1 MNIWEVS
8 DLKNLIDEFSG
19 NSVIDL
25 NQWAKKEMTE
35 DQRNQLKTATLSVID
50 GARLALVNQN
60 PFYGTF
66 CLNIQNRFT
75 LDMEAPMAVNVTTS
89 GLVTYMNLYVN
100 PLWLVYIQGM
110 KKSPLDLVLEDHPK
124 APMTLNE
131 YNQLSQDKKD
141 ELAATF
147 KNSGGQFV
155 RTDKFKDV
163 TAILYHELNHLLW
176 EHCQR
181 YKNESQNG
189 HHTLV
194 NIATDCQIN
203 QAPKIKESKA
213 LTDYG
218 ITLESVRQMVG
229 DPSLAADEDS
239 KFYFDVLY
247 KKKKELQKQQQQ
259 GDSQDQDQNQQGQ
272 SNQNQ
277 QNQQGGGQSSQ
288 SNQDQQSQSGSGQ
301 GQSSQGQSGTD
312 SEGNNNSSSN
322 QEQGNQ
328 DKDNQN
334 QNGQGNGQ
342 QDQKDQNQDGN
353 GGDNQDGKNQ
363 QNGEDQKDGQGQG
376 DGQEKDSQNQD
387 GDNEKTPEQK
397 AQDMIDDY
405 KKKMSQSQSS
415 AMNEKASHDVWKKT
429 PEDAQDGETSEMAS
443 GDASHQSVVSAVKR
457 TTQASEVNE
466 GHYRGLIPGDLI
478 EEAIHGK
485 AKRGKLPLRTVIQRG
500 LGKLKQGVE
509 RTFTRVNYK
518 QGNRPDILKGSR
530 NILNKEIICY
540 VDNSGSMGENE
551 INFALNEI
559 SAIAAKTKS
568 KQTVYPFDT
577 QVYSNNPQYVEKDGR
592 FKFFPTGRGG
602 TSFQP
607 VFDHLKESKKNDNNS
622 TVCIVITDG
631 WGESTID
638 THGFRNV
645 VWILVEE
652 KKNTLSVNK
661 EYLRGHQVA
670 WLEDDDNY
678 RLHKLNEL

>member
-19 NSVIDL
+19 DSVIDL

-35 DQRNQLKTATLSVID
+35 DQRNQLKTATLSVLD

-89 GLVTYMNLYVN
+89 GLMTYMNLYVN

-110 KKSPLDLVLEDHPK
+110 KKSPLDLVLENHPK
-124 APMTLNE
+124 APMTLDE
-131 YNQLSQDKKD
+131 YNKLSQDKKD

-213 LTDYG
+213 LTEYG
-218 ITLESVRQMVG
+218 ITLESVRQMVE
-229 DPSLAADEDS
+229 DPTLAADEDS

-259 GDSQDQDQNQQGQ
+259 GDSQDQDQDQNQQGQ
-272 SNQNQ
+272 SQNQQ

-288 SNQDQQSQSGSGQ
+288 SSQGQSGSGQ

-312 SEGNNNSSSN
+312 SDENNNSSSN

-328 DKDNQN
+328 DKDNQ
-334 QNGQGNGQ
+334 QGDGQGNGQ

-353 GGDNQDGKNQ
+353 GDNQDGQNQ
-363 QNGEDQKDGQGQG
+363 QNGEDQKDGQG
-376 DGQEKDSQNQD
+376 DG
-387 GDNEKTPEQK
+387 EKTPEQK

-405 KKKMSQSQSS
+405 NKKMSQSQSA